1 MGVLGLVVLCCL
13 FFTGGVCL
21 RVAVATRKK
30 APPPDPHRENF
41 NNLGQGVDYY
51 DCAETLLLLIVR
63 YHRGAP
69 PNGTLLPNRRLG
81 LTVVV

>member
-1 MGVLGLVVLCCL
+1 ME
-13 FFTGGVCL
+13 
-21 RVAVATRKK
+21 K

-41 NNLGQGVDYY
+41 NNLSHDIIVY
-51 DCAETLLLLIVR
+51 DCTEFLYMLVVR